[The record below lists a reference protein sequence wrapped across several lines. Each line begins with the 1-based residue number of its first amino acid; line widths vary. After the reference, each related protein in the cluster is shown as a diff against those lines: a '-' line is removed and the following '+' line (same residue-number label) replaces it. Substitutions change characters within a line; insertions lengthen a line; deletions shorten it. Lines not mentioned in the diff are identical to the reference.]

1 MLVIAAVAALAGL
14 WCLLAPPRAMLFGSR
29 WQLRDGDRAEPSQAW
44 ITYTRVSGVVLLVA
58 AAGLAVWF
66 FVAQAQAQT
75 RESLKE
81 AWDIGQYSAVGDLEI
96 ELDPAV
102 QEVTDVEATLAGYPG
117 TEQGLRVWK
126 SAVVG
131 TDPVGDLGG
140 DVADGDLVLAVHA
153 GGCRPGPVLVDETD
167 ESVTVSVTGI
177 GNTLSKGIVITCG
190 ASSTR
195 LGVTPKA
202 TELRIVR
209 VLLSSPL
216 GDRELILP
224 DPPERDQPSLFP
236 VPDLTPST

>member
-1 MLVIAAVAALAGL
+1 MLIAAVLAALAGL

-29 WQLRDGDRAEPSQAW
+29 WQLRDGERAEPSAAW
-44 ITYTRVSGVVLLVA
+44 IAYTRISGVVLLVA

-66 FVAQAQAQT
+66 LVAQAQAQT
-75 RESLKE
+75 RESLKD
-81 AWDIGQYSAVGDLEI
+81 AWDIGLYSSVGELEI
-96 ELDPAV
+96 ELDPTV
-102 QEVTDVEATLAGYPG
+102 QQVADVEATLAGYTGP
-117 TEQGLRVWK
+117 EQGLRVWK

-167 ESVTVSVTGI
+167 DSVTVSVTGV
-177 GNTLSKGIVITCG
+177 GNTFSSGIVITCG
-190 ASSTR
+190 ASSSR
-195 LGVTPKA
+195 LGTSPKA

-209 VLLSSPL
+209 VPLAAPL

-224 DPPERDQPSLFP
+224 DPPERDQPPLFP
-236 VPDLTPST
+236 VPGLVPAQ